1 MTVLITCCDFHWLY
15 QKLILYTCSCVVGL
29 QLHCVSGGGGGES
42 GSFTC
47 SQSCCV
53 GMNVD
58 AHSLCLSGKESQ

>member
-1 MTVLITCCDFHWLY
+1 M
-15 QKLILYTCSCVVGL
+15 
-29 QLHCVSGGGGGES
+29 SGGGGGES
-42 GSFTC
+42 GLFTC